1 MKEVE
6 NAGIAACMLDKDVI
20 LEPNAVNKVK
30 IKLNRDAIMEGNL
43 FTSTEAQKKGLWLA
57 HTRLPK
63 DNIFLIHNMNEKEV
77 KLEKHMVIAQI
88 SPVNKALSCWAV
100 FDPESTDEEEEHVR
114 TSKHQQQQVLHTD
127 NSRTSAAKSS
137 LSDQTRNYGNGNDK
151 NKTYNLS

>member
-20 LEPNAVNKVK
+20 LEPNTVNKVK

-63 DNIFLIHNMNEKEV
+63 DNIFLIHNMNEKKV
-77 KLEKHMVIAQI
+77 KLEKHMVREGLG
-88 SPVNKALSCWAV
+88 PLGSCHEQAAAGSQ
-100 FDPESTDEEEEHVR
+100 ESGGE
-114 TSKHQQQQVLHTD
+114 
-127 NSRTSAAKSS
+127 
-137 LSDQTRNYGNGNDK
+137 
-151 NKTYNLS
+151 